1 MFSKYVHQNFSQ
13 LQYRQAFQQKRQFKH
28 IKYSLSF
35 ISLIAPGTLNNL
47 STLFLQ
53 VNSKRNKK
61 LFLKQS
67 YLLLTWFSYLTSAKK
82 GRDGDQLTQS
92 PQPSQPK
99 ISIKPSKKTI
109 FTLTKAPM
117 AHKTFSQEQFLF
129 KFYRFSVK
137 FSIPTFATLD
147 VNQSMYVLL
156 HLRRVLPI
164 IETNILFLKRLNFKL
179 IGSDSGFIQGA
190 IKSSR

>member
-1 MFSKYVHQNFSQ
+1 MLSKYIHQNFSL
-13 LQYRQAFQQKRQFKH
+13 LQCSQMSTQKRQFKNL
-28 IKYSLSF
+28 KYSLSF
-35 ISLIAPGTLNNL
+35 ISLIAPGTISNL

-82 GRDGDQLTQS
+82 GGGDGQLTRIS
-92 PQPSQPK
+92 PSAQPK
-99 ISIKPSKKTI
+99 IAMKPSKKTI

-129 KFYRFSVK
+129 KFYRFSVQ
-137 FSIPTFATLD
+137 FSIPTTAITGL
-147 VNQSMYVLL
+147 NQSIYILL
-156 HLRRVLPI
+156 HLRQVLPI
-164 IETNILFLKRLNFKL
+164 IETNILFLKRFNLKL
-179 IGSDSGFIQGA
+179 IGSDTSFMQCA
-190 IKSSR
+190 IKFYR